1 MIARG
6 RSRGRTDG
14 SRFRPYLRWEL
25 PGGPVTQFT
34 SGFPEAGLVLH
45 VVGGSERFRRDLR
58 RSARTRHLA
67 AVLRRA
73 VPGEPEVLLAGPPRK
88 LRPILLHIRAS
99 LDPSRFPWEGL
110 CREERV
116 LSLAH
121 GRSLK
126 LGHRTALMGILNV
139 TPDSFYD
146 GGRYSVP
153 KRACERARELIQE
166 GADILDVGGEST
178 RPGAPVVSG
187 ETEWGRVEPVLR
199 HLVNDTDVL
208 VSVDTRRPRVA
219 RRALE
224 IGAHMINDVGG
235 LRDPRMVDL
244 LRESRAAAV
253 LMHMRGTPATMQKD
267 TRYADLRGE
276 VYSFLLRQS
285 SRAQRRGLSEE
296 RIVLDPGLGF
306 GKSYAANVELLWHL
320 PEFLALGLPLLVGA
334 SRKGFLGALLGGVPP
349 SERLEASLAAAVV
362 AVLGG
367 ASLLRVHD
375 VRATGRA
382 VRLAD
387 ALLIPGSPEDRHVL
401 SGPEIRN
408 RPSLPKGP
416 SGPARRRR

>member
-1 MIARG
+1 
-6 RSRGRTDG
+6 
-14 SRFRPYLRWEL
+14 
-25 PGGPVTQFT
+25 
-34 SGFPEAGLVLH
+34 
-45 VVGGSERFRRDLR
+45 
-58 RSARTRHLA
+58 
-67 AVLRRA
+67 
-73 VPGEPEVLLAGPPRK
+73 
-88 LRPILLHIRAS
+88 
-99 LDPSRFPWEGL
+99 
-110 CREERV
+110 
-116 LSLAH
+116 
-121 GRSLK
+121 
-126 LGHRTALMGILNV
+126 
-139 TPDSFYD
+139 
-146 GGRYSVP
+146 
-153 KRACERARELIQE
+153 
-166 GADILDVGGEST
+166 
-178 RPGAPVVSG
+178 
-187 ETEWGRVEPVLR
+187 
-199 HLVNDTDVL
+199 
-208 VSVDTRRPRVA
+208 
-219 RRALE
+219 
-224 IGAHMINDVGG
+224 
-235 LRDPRMVDL
+235 MVDL

-387 ALLIPGSPEDRHVL
+387 ALLIPGSPEDRLVL